1 MLKRGAD
8 YRETFDRF
16 RWEIPDYYN
25 IAIDVCDRHADDR
38 SRRALVY
45 QDEDTGEVTEYTFHQ
60 LKRLSDG
67 LAASLRAL
75 GVEEGDR
82 IGIVLAQR
90 PETALTH
97 LAAYKLGAIAVPI
110 YCLFGPDALEYR
122 LADSGAKLVV
132 VDDENL
138 HKIVQIRDGLPALKD
153 IVVVAQKPVDG
164 FRLFDDLL
172 AGGDGRF
179 TPVNTRAED
188 PALLIYTSG
197 TAGPPKG
204 ALHAHRALL
213 GHLPGVE
220 FSHNFAPQ
228 PGDCFWTP
236 ADWAWVAGLM
246 DVLLPAWHYGLPVVA
261 SRARKFEPEWAY
273 ALLARHRI
281 RNALIPPTALKM
293 MRDVPNPRDKYG
305 IELRTVSSGG
315 EPLGAEVLEWAKE
328 SLGVTINEV
337 YGQTEAN
344 LVIGSCHE
352 IMEIKPGS
360 MGRPIPGHEVVL
372 IQEDGSPTPTGE
384 IGEIAVKRPDPVMFL
399 EYWKDPQATEAK
411 FTGDWARTGDLA
423 RVDDDG
429 YFWFTGRKDDLII
442 SSGYRIGPTEVEESI
457 LRHPAVSMAAVIGVP
472 HAVRGSIVKA
482 FVRPKPGYEPSSE
495 LEQSIQQFVKS
506 RLGAHEYP
514 REISFV
520 ESFPMTTSG
529 KIMRR
534 ELRRLEEERRL
545 GEDGGPS

>member
-1 MLKRGAD
+1 MLKRGED
-8 YRETFDRF
+8 YRETFDGF
-16 RWEIPDYYN
+16 RWEVPRYFN
-25 IAIDVCDRHADDR
+25 IAVDVCDRHADDR
-38 SRRALVY
+38 SRLALVY
-45 QDEDTGEVTEYTFHQ
+45 QDEDTDNATQYTFREIRE
-60 LKRLSDG
+60 LSNRL
-67 LAASLRAL
+67 ASGLRAL
-75 GVEEGDR
+75 GVGQGDC

-97 LAAYKLGAIAVPI
+97 LAAYKLGAIAVPMF
-110 YCLFGPDALEYR
+110 CLFGPDALEYR
-122 LADSGAKLVV
+122 LADSGARLVV

-138 HKIVQIRDGLPALKD
+138 DKVVQIRDGLPDLKH
-153 IVVVAQKPVDG
+153 IVVVASKPVG
-164 FRLFDDLL
+164 EHPLFDDLL
-172 AGGDGRF
+172 ARGDDRF
-179 TPVNTRAED
+179 SPVKTQADD

-197 TAGPPKG
+197 TTGPPKG

-213 GHLPGVE
+213 GNLPGVE
-220 FSHNFAPQ
+220 FSNNFAPQ
-228 PGDCFWTP
+228 PGDRFWTP

-261 SRARKFEPEWAY
+261 SRARKFDPERAY
-273 ALLARHRI
+273 DLLARHRI

-293 MRDVPNPRDKYG
+293 MRDVPAPRGKYAF
-305 IELRTVSSGG
+305 ELRTVSSGG
-315 EPLGAEVLEWAKE
+315 ELLGAEVLEWAKD

-352 IMEIKPGS
+352 VMEIKPGS

-384 IGEIAVKRPDPVMFL
+384 IGEIAVERPDPVMFL
-399 EYWKDPQATEAK
+399 GYWKDPQATEAK

-429 YFWFTGRKDDLII
+429 YFWFTGRKDDLIT

-457 LRHPAVSMAAVIGVP
+457 LKHPAVSMAAVIGVP

-482 FVRPKPGYEPSSE
+482 FVRPKPGFEPSSE
-495 LEQSIQQFVKS
+495 LGKSIQQFVKS

-514 REISFV
+514 REVSFV
-520 ESFPMTTSG
+520 ESLPMTTSG

-534 ELRRLEEERRL
+534 ELRRQEEENRQGSR
-545 GEDGGPS
+545 

>member
-8 YRETFDRF
+8 YHETFDGF
-16 RWEIPDYYN
+16 RWNVPRRYN
-25 IAIDVCDRHADDR
+25 IAVDVCDRHADNR
-38 SRRALVY
+38 SKLALVY
-45 QDEDTGEVTEYTFHQ
+45 HDEDTDQTTEYTFQ
-60 LKRLSDG
+60 EIRQLSDR
-67 LAASLRAL
+67 LASGLRAL
-75 GVEEGDR
+75 GVGRGDR

-97 LAAYKLGAIAVPI
+97 LAAYKLGAIAVPMF
-110 YCLFGPDALEYR
+110 CLFGPDALEYR

-138 HKIVQIRDGLPALKD
+138 DKIVEIRDRLPALRD
-153 IVVVAQKPVDG
+153 IVVVASKPAG
-164 FRLFDDLL
+164 EHPRFDDLL

-179 TPVNTRAED
+179 TPVNTRADD

-197 TAGPPKG
+197 TTGPPKG

-220 FSHNFAPQ
+220 FSNNFAPE

-261 SRARKFEPEWAY
+261 SRARKFDPERAY
-273 ALLARHRI
+273 ALLARHGV

-293 MRDVPNPRDKYG
+293 MRDVPDPRGKYAF
-305 IELRTVSSGG
+305 ELRTISSGG
-315 EPLGAEVLEWAKE
+315 EPLGAEVLEWAKDD
-328 SLGVTINEV
+328 LGVTINEV

-352 IMEIKPGS
+352 VMEIKPGS
-360 MGRPIPGHEVVL
+360 MGRPIPGHEVGL
-372 IQEDGSPTPTGE
+372 IADDGSLTPTGE

-399 EYWKDPQATEAK
+399 EYWKDPHATKAK

-429 YFWFTGRKDDLII
+429 YFWFTGRKDDLIT
-442 SSGYRIGPTEVEESI
+442 SSGYRIGPSEVEESI
-457 LRHPAVSMAAVIGVP
+457 LKHPAVSMAAVIGVP

-482 FVRPKPGYEPSSE
+482 FVRPKPGHEPSSDLGE
-495 LEQSIQQFVKS
+495 SIQQFVKS

-514 REISFV
+514 REVSFV

-534 ELRRLEEERRL
+534 ELRRQEEEKRQGSR
-545 GEDGGPS
+545 